1 MIFDHNKDDE
11 ASKNENFSTSIE
23 ENRSDSPKK
32 AFSAL
37 AERIDNLQNFFVFQ
51 IWDIK
56 DEIKKTANKRHQKKH
71 PVETMTRLSFCK
83 IQ

>member
-1 MIFDHNKDDE
+1 MKSTLLVTTLFIRNLLNTPTKDHKMNVMIFDHNKDDE

-51 IWDIK
+51 I
-56 DEIKKTANKRHQKKH
+56 
-71 PVETMTRLSFCK
+71 
-83 IQ
+83 